1 MIIEV
6 NYIHVLKVQKMYHL
20 GTIIIF
26 SEVDD

>member
-6 NYIHVLKVQKMYHL
+6 NYIHILKVQKMYHL
-20 GTIIIF
+20 GTIIF